1 MEVAFHLLRAMRL
14 RQWTKNVF
22 VFVALIFA
30 QRVADTDAVQAAV
43 TTFLAFCLA
52 SSAAYLLNDI
62 FDRNRDRQHPE
73 KSKRPIAAGQLGVAP
88 AAVSATIL
96 WMGGMVLAFFVNLH
110 VLWIVGGYLVLQLLY
125 SFLLKH
131 VVILDLFVIAAGFV
145 MRVAAGAEAIP
156 VPISSWL
163 FVCTVL
169 ISLFLGTAKRRHEL
183 CSLEKAEDHRAT
195 LGKYSPYLLDQ
206 MIAITAAATVVSYS
220 LYTLSEDTIRKFGTD
235 RLKWTIPFVLFGL
248 FRYLYLVHVRRQGD
262 QPEKVLLTDVPLLLN
277 VLLYGAVVVMV
288 LYLDV

>member
-1 MEVAFHLLRAMRL
+1 MRL

-30 QRVADTDAVQAAV
+30 RRITDTDAAMAAV
-43 TTFLAFCLA
+43 MTFGAFCLA
-52 SSAAYLLNDI
+52 SSAAYLFNDI
-62 FDRNRDRQHPE
+62 FDRERDRQHPE
-73 KSKRPIAAGQLGVAP
+73 KAKRPIASGALGVAP
-88 AAVSATIL
+88 AAASAAIL
-96 WMGGMVLAFFVNLH
+96 WIGALVLALVVNLH

-145 MRVAAGAEAIP
+145 LRVAAGAEAIP

-183 CSLEKAEDHRAT
+183 CNLEKAEDHRAT
-195 LGKYSPYLLDQ
+195 LGRYSPYLLDQ
-206 MIAITAAATVVSYS
+206 MIAISAAATVVSYS
-220 LYTLSEDTIRKFGTD
+220 LYTLSEETVAKFGTD
-235 RLKWTIPFVLFGL
+235 KLKWTIPFVLFGL
-248 FRYLYLVHVRRQGD
+248 FRYLYLIHMRRQGD

-277 VLLYGAVVVMV
+277 IILYGATVAGV
-288 LYLDV
+288 LYLGN